1 MNIRYRRYRQLFF
14 ELLIWLAAEILL
26 GFLGLDDLA
35 DYGEYLYGECLRE
48 QDVIPILGRG

>member
-1 MNIRYRRYRQLFF
+1 MKIRYRQLFF

-35 DYGEYLYGECLRE
+35 DYGEYLKE
-48 QDVIPILGRG
+48 QDVIPILGSG